1 METRIIEEEPRG
13 CGHRVEGGTYLMG
26 EIGIMGNLPS
36 CVLID
41 PPIPID
47 QGVFPFSRGVY
58 IVNFQAVLT
67 ESDQRLWSESYIQRD
82 GLAWETE
89 RYGMP
94 LSVRLK
100 IGMCAGLTP
109 AEAEDKLASLCQR
122 RGTYPVD
129 YILKIT
135 RAGKGRRVAREAA
148 AMQDC
153 RVRKDWRGLLAACW
167 RLAGYDNQ
175 VVRDNIKRIMVSIGA
190 LEDAASF

>member
-26 EIGIMGNLPS
+26 EIGIMGDLPS

-41 PPIPID
+41 PPLPINSE
-47 QGVFPFSRGVY
+47 VFPHSRGVY

-67 ESDQRLWSESYIQRD
+67 EEDQHLWSDSHIERD
-82 GLAWETE
+82 GRKWELE

-100 IGMCAGLTP
+100 VGTCAGLTP
-109 AEAEDKLASLCQR
+109 GEAEDKLASLCQR
-122 RGTYPVD
+122 QGTYPVD

-148 AMQDC
+148 IMQDC
-153 RVRKDWRGLLAACW
+153 RARKDWRGLLAACW

-175 VVRDNIKRIMVSIGA
+175 VVVDNIKRIMVSIGA